1 MKPNMRKEWFC
12 YVSKT
17 RKKMQRGRK
26 GKDPISHR
34 AAMKEAC
41 KSWPKEKAKIL
52 NRLKR
57 EERKRAKEIAAKPV
71 PKNDTEK
78 TVPAKE

>member
-1 MKPNMRKEWFC
+1 MRKEWFC
-12 YVSKT
+12 YVSRT

-57 EERKRAKEIAAKPV
+57 EERKLAKETSNSSPV
-71 PKNDTEK
+71 PKTGTAK
-78 TVPAKE
+78 AVPATE